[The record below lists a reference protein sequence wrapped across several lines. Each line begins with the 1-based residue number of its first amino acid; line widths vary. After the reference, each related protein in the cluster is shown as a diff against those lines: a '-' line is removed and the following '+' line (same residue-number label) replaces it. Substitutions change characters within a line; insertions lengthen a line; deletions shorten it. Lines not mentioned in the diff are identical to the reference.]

1 MHGNTASWEY
11 GREPKISVLRSEG
24 NNRGRRGCKMESR
37 MCRFVRDGEPDI
49 GEYRELAD
57 GTGICVLADMNGDS
71 EEVVVS
77 LPDGTMPEN
86 ISDLELLKV
95 PTTMHNHAWAG
106 IRATDAGGSRR
117 ENGKDRFHHRGIQ
130 NRDTGRARGRGRAVP
145 SPVPQ
150 RTLIKGNN
158 DCGPHRFPGAGHNQ
172 PIINQPI
179 INQPIINQPIINQC

>member
-1 MHGNTASWEY
+1 
-11 GREPKISVLRSEG
+11 
-24 NNRGRRGCKMESR
+24 

-95 PTTMHNHAWAG
+95 PT
-106 IRATDAGGSRR
+106 RAIISHSSISDGNSHHPRQCSCCRSRER
-117 ENGKDRFHHRGIQ
+117 R
-130 NRDTGRARGRGRAVP
+130 
-145 SPVPQ
+145 
-150 RTLIKGNN
+150 
-158 DCGPHRFPGAGHNQ
+158 
-172 PIINQPI
+172 
-179 INQPIINQPIINQC
+179 

>member
-1 MHGNTASWEY
+1 
-11 GREPKISVLRSEG
+11 
-24 NNRGRRGCKMESR
+24 MESR

-95 PTTMHNHAWAG
+95 PTTMHGPESGPLTPAEVAERRARTDFIIEEYKTGILDEHEAG
-106 IRATDAGGSRR
+106 A
-117 ENGKDRFHHRGIQ
+117 ELFHH
-130 NRDTGRARGRGRAVP
+130 
-145 SPVPQ
+145 
-150 RTLIKGNN
+150 L
-158 DCGPHRFPGAGHNQ
+158 FPNEH
-172 PIINQPI
+172 
-179 INQPIINQPIINQC
+179 

>member
-1 MHGNTASWEY
+1 MHGNTASREY

-24 NNRGRRGCKMESR
+24 TTRGGRRGCKMESR

-86 ISDLELLKV
+86 NSDLELLKV
-95 PTTMHNHAWAG
+95 PTTMHGPESGPLTPAEVAERMARTDFIIEEYKTGILDEHEAG
-106 IRATDAGGSRR
+106 A
-117 ENGKDRFHHRGIQ
+117 ELFHH
-130 NRDTGRARGRGRAVP
+130 
-145 SPVPQ
+145 
-150 RTLIKGNN
+150 L
-158 DCGPHRFPGAGHNQ
+158 FPNEH
-172 PIINQPI
+172 
-179 INQPIINQPIINQC
+179 

>member
-1 MHGNTASWEY
+1 
-11 GREPKISVLRSEG
+11 
-24 NNRGRRGCKMESR
+24 

-77 LPDGTMPEN
+77 LPDGTMPEK

-95 PTTMHNHAWAG
+95 PTTMHGPESGPLTPAEVAE
-106 IRATDAGGSRR
+106 RM
-117 ENGKDRFHHRGIQ
+117 
-130 NRDTGRARGRGRAVP
+130 
-145 SPVPQ
+145 
-150 RTLIKGNN
+150 IKGNN

-179 INQPIINQPIINQC
+179 INQC

>member
-1 MHGNTASWEY
+1 
-11 GREPKISVLRSEG
+11 
-24 NNRGRRGCKMESR
+24 

-95 PTTMHNHAWAG
+95 PTTMHGPESGPLTPAEVAERMARTDFIIEEYKTG
-106 IRATDAGGSRR
+106 ILDEHEA
-117 ENGKDRFHHRGIQ
+117 
-130 NRDTGRARGRGRAVP
+130 RGRAVP

-179 INQPIINQPIINQC
+179 INQPIINQPIINQPIINQPIINQC